1 MSACRLIPPA
11 RKLAIGLLVP
21 GIVFFIG
28 RVYPVGF
35 HPNWNRSQVLLP
47 QGDILGAAVLLHG
60 LTDSPYSMRYLAQ
73 AWQQQG
79 VVVVMPRLPGH
90 GTGGAGERESRQGR
104 RIIRPNTWFSSA

>member
-28 RVYPVGF
+28 RVYPAGF

-47 QGDILGAAVLLHG
+47 QGDIRGVAVLLHG

-73 AWQQQG
+73 VWQQQG
-79 VVVVMPRLPGH
+79 FVVVSRVMARH
-90 GTGGAGERESRQGR
+90 RGR
-104 RIIRPNTWFSSA
+104 WRT